1 MQIAIP
7 SRPRWAGIGP
17 LRLPREALALVAALV
32 LTLVPELLLVER
44 KFAIFGGGFGQPRT
58 LDSALELVAFA
69 AGLGACQLL
78 ILYALLRLL
87 SRIHAGSGK
96 RLIYFNFLFLVT
108 AGGLAL
114 AAARFQLL
122 SYFSDAV
129 SFQIIRNLSGGSL
142 VQAFLYVLSEAGL
155 LLVAGAG
162 AILVYVILLRLL
174 RRRWPADTAAPGRR
188 KTSVARMLLFAL
200 ATACLLFAANRVE
213 DVRHALARFNATQ
226 LIGAGLAEL
235 TDVDRDGYGLF
246 SAYLDPH
253 PFDPAR
259 HPLALDVPGNG
270 IDEDG
275 FGGDLA
281 VFRTEAPAATPAL
294 AGAKKHVVLIVL
306 ESTRGDT
313 MGKSVGGRLLA
324 PNMAALA
331 AEGTQIREAYSH
343 VGFTTASLK
352 SLFSGALEPGPD
364 SPSLFRDF
372 KANGYRTGVFSGQAE
387 RFGDVESTVGMRR
400 NSDIFVD
407 AETLKE
413 ERAGAFTA
421 TASLLVDG
429 QILLREFDRAF
440 GRPAAWQTPTFL
452 YFNFQSSH
460 FPYHNEGVKAFLPG
474 EPIPR
479 GEIGLANKEWVARTY
494 WNSVAYGDWL
504 VGQVVARLKALGQYD
519 DTLVVV
525 TADHG
530 ESLFDDGFLGHG
542 HMLNR
547 QQTHIPLVLNA
558 KVAGT
563 AGPVGLTDMR
573 GLILGLL
580 QGGSAAMPGDRPVFQ
595 YLGTLDEPGAIGMVE
610 RGGVWTILDFA
621 TREIRFSDQGAA
633 IRYADLPRSGPL
645 RTRAEQL
652 VASWGRERWRHHLET
667 RAN

>member
-1 MQIAIP
+1 MQAAIL

-17 LRLPREALALVAALV
+17 LRLPRQALVLAAAFV

-58 LDSALELVAFA
+58 LDGPLELIAFA
-69 AGLGACQLL
+69 VGLGACQLL
-78 ILYALLRLL
+78 MLYAVLRLL
-87 SRIHAGSGK
+87 ARVQSGAGD
-96 RLIYFNFLFLVT
+96 RLLCFNFLFVVT

-155 LLVAGAG
+155 LLVAGGG
-162 AILVYVILLRLL
+162 AILVYLILLRLL
-174 RRRWPADTAAPGRR
+174 RRRWPADSAAPGRR
-188 KTSVARMLLFAL
+188 NAGLARFALFAL
-200 ATACLLFAANRVE
+200 ATFCLLFAANRVE

-226 LIGAGLAEL
+226 LVGAGLAEL

-281 VFRTEAPAATPAL
+281 AFRTEVSPATPAL

-306 ESTRGDT
+306 ESTRGDV
-313 MGKSVGGRLLA
+313 MGKSFGGRLLA

-331 AEGTQIREAYSH
+331 AEGSQVREAYSH

-352 SLFSGALEPGPD
+352 SLFSGVLEPGPD

-372 KANGYRTGVFSGQAE
+372 KSNGYKIGVFSGQAE
-387 RFGDVESTVGMRR
+387 RFGDIESTVGMRR
-400 NSDIFVD
+400 NSDVFVD

-440 GRPAAWQTPTFL
+440 GRLTAWQKPAFL

-479 GEIGLANKEWVARTY
+479 AEIGLANKAWVARTY

-504 VGQVVARLKALGQYD
+504 VGRVVARLKALGQYD

-558 KVAGT
+558 KGADA

-573 GLILGLL
+573 GLILGL
-580 QGGSAAMPGDRPVFQ
+580 QRGRGAVPRDRPVFQ
-595 YLGTLDEPGAIGMVE
+595 YLGTLDQPGAIGMVE

-633 IRYADLPRSGPL
+633 IRYTDLPRTGPL
-645 RTRAEQL
+645 RARAEQL
-652 VASWGRERWRHHLET
+652 VASWGRERWRRHLET
-667 RAN
+667 GAK